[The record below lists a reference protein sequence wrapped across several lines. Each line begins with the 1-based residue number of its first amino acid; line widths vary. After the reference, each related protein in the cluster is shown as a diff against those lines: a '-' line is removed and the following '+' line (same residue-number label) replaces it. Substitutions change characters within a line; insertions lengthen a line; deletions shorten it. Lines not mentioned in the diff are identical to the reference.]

1 MVTNKTRPSA
11 RNGNGKVQ
19 LSTAKPDKQAA
30 SNAKV
35 RSAKTASAARRT
47 AATTG
52 SIEEQAEEL
61 LSLVRNTIHKAFGV
75 KLQTRDKRLVTK
87 VGHATKEKLGLD
99 IAAQL
104 KKRGGKMDW
113 QKWNNRVFPRL
124 FGQPDALKYDI
135 EVIALMMARLYD
147 AFDLDPTE
155 AIKGLVKFNQDSL
168 AKRNNYKAEQEEED
182 DEPIDG
188 DEELEDIDEEEDEL
202 DDSDEEESEEDDD
215 ELLDVDD
222 EESDESDK
230 SDESDE
236 DEEDDDELD

>member
-1 MVTNKTRPSA
+1 MTTNKTPFSTRSG
-11 RNGNGKVQ
+11 NGNGKVQ
-19 LSTAKPDKQAA
+19 PTAAKAGKQEA
-30 SNAKV
+30 SAKA

-61 LSLVRNTIHKAFGV
+61 LSLVRNTIHKSFGV

-87 VGHATKEKLGLD
+87 VGHATKEKIGLD

-124 FGQPDALKYDI
+124 FGQPDALKYDLK
-135 EVIALMMARLYD
+135 VIALMMAHLYD
-147 AFDLDPTE
+147 VFDLDPTE

-168 AKRNNYKAEQEEED
+168 TKRNNYKVEQEEED
-182 DEPIDG
+182 DEPIDE
-188 DEELEDIDEEEDEL
+188 DEDFDEEEDEL
-202 DDSDEEESEEDDD
+202 DDLDSEESEESDDDDELLDVEDGSEEDDESEEDDD
-215 ELLDVDD
+215 ELD
-222 EESDESDK
+222 
-230 SDESDE
+230 
-236 DEEDDDELD
+236 